1 MDSVARLVAEK
12 LGSRLGQP
20 VVIDSRPGAG
30 GTLGL
35 ALASKAPADGH
46 TLVIAADSYLT
57 VSPRLLKG
65 AAAHAFKDLVPII
78 ELGASPMV
86 LVAHPSLKVASM
98 SEYIAKARVQPG
110 ISYASAGLGSPHH
123 LNMALLEQNLKLQQN
138 HVPYKGGPQA
148 FNDVLG
154 GHASLMFIVMSTADS
169 HIKSGALIP
178 LGVSSAKRMPD
189 YPSIPAI
196 SETVPGYESEFWFAI
211 FAPPGTPAPIA
222 QQLNGHLA
230 AVLAEP
236 AVIKSMK
243 TIGMSPVL
251 DTSSAGLS
259 RKLQRDD
266 ERMSKLLQNLGLKPE

>member
-1 MDSVARLVAEK
+1 M
-12 LGSRLGQP
+12 
-20 VVIDSRPGAG
+20 
-30 GTLGL
+30 GL

-98 SEYIAKARVQPG
+98 SEYIARARVQPG

-243 TIGMSPVL
+243 TIGMGPVL